1 MRGNDGDERGA
12 TIDGTTRQ
20 RWCYRQ
26 TGEGGRGRRKKERKR
41 VNGRSIFA
49 VVTFAGAVMEV
60 VDAVMAVVDA
70 VMAVVDAVMAICFVP
85 LWCPKSRCDP
95 F

>member
-1 MRGNDGDERGA
+1 M
-12 TIDGTTRQ
+12 
-20 RWCYRQ
+20 
-26 TGEGGRGRRKKERKR
+26 
-41 VNGRSIFA
+41 
-49 VVTFAGAVMEV
+49 TFAGAVMEV